1 MPTQSD
7 YILSRMKLLP
17 RDTVR
22 IKGSVRDHK
31 VLHVRV
37 RKDDYPVL
45 QTVASEEWLQY
56 MHEDVTVL
64 VSTTDTHDHLSVE
77 MYEDMVLTLPLS
89 KTKAKM
95 LKTKNVSERELAM
108 ADFITEVELLCQL
121 RHPNI
126 CLLLGYCM
134 TTGHEIMVSELM
146 KCSLHDVFK
155 TLSQVGKTMSLK
167 RATSYATI
175 LSHS

>member
-22 IKGSVRDHK
+22 ITGSVRDHK

-64 VSTTDTHDHLSVE
+64 VSTTNTHDHLSVE

-95 LKTKNVSERELAM
+95 LKTKNKELRLRIKAVKMLAGKGSSM
-108 ADFITEVELLCQL
+108 ARRAIVTLEVQ
-121 RHPNI
+121 
-126 CLLLGYCM
+126 
-134 TTGHEIMVSELM
+134 
-146 KCSLHDVFK
+146 K
-155 TLSQVGKTMSLK
+155 
-167 RATSYATI
+167 
-175 LSHS
+175 